1 MSIHASAH
9 IRGFKRKGKRTG
21 SALNTYVTLYYSVE
35 SHEGKGR
42 AKQVA
47 KESKTGEV
55 GVIMEN

>member
-1 MSIHASAH
+1 MRQLISEAS
-9 IRGFKRKGKRTG
+9 KGRKRTG

-47 KESKTGEV
+47 KDGQGISYKYLG
-55 GVIMEN
+55 G